1 MRLVVSNNLFDSLF
15 LPILLIF
22 GSKVWGAYDNDDFF
36 TWEKDEIEKTQIYFC
51 KQTLGVNKQCPNV
64 ATRTE
69 LGRLP
74 QKFTIDSS
82 IIKFLIHLQSLR
94 ENDIAIQCLEFSTEL
109 AKRNIPRFMLT
120 VNSLK
125 MKK

>member
-1 MRLVVSNNLFDSLF
+1 MNNFTQLRLVVSNKLFDSLF

-22 GSKVWGAYDNDDFF
+22 GSKVWGA
-36 TWEKDEIEKTQIYFC
+36 QIYYC

-82 IIKFLIHLQSLR
+82 IIKFFIHLQSLR

-109 AKRNIPRFMLT
+109 ARRNIPRFMLT